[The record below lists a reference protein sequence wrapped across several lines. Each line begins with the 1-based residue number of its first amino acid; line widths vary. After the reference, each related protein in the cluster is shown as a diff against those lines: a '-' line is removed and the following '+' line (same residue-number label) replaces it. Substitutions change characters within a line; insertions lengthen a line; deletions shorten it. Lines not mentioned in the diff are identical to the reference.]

1 MFHVRRNVPR
11 GTFLERCG
19 MSAEE
24 LLKSGLQE
32 LDPRFVLSP
41 DMEEKLRVYYRNL
54 IEWNSVMNLTTIT
67 VETDVYVKHYLDS
80 LSILK
85 VLSEKDLSG
94 KKLIDVGTGAGFPGL
109 VLAICFPNCHVTLM
123 DSLNKRIGFLNDTIQ
138 KLGITNAVC
147 IHARAEELA
156 RQKEQRERY
165 DIAVSRAVANL
176 STLSEYCLP
185 FVRTGGMFIAFK
197 SEKVEEELSAGRTA
211 VKILGGEFS
220 RKCDFTLPA
229 TEYERS
235 LIVIEKK
242 KATPGK
248 YPRKAG
254 TPSKDPLGVTRE

>member
-1 MFHVRRNVPR
+1 
-11 GTFLERCG
+11 
-19 MSAEE
+19 
-24 LLKSGLQE
+24 
-32 LDPRFVLSP
+32 
-41 DMEEKLRVYYRNL
+41 
-54 IEWNSVMNLTTIT
+54 
-67 VETDVYVKHYLDS
+67 
-80 LSILK
+80 
-85 VLSEKDLSG
+85 
-94 KKLIDVGTGAGFPGL
+94 
-109 VLAICFPNCHVTLM
+109 M

-220 RKCDFTLPA
+220 RKCDFTLPD

-242 KATPGK
+242 KTTPGK

-254 TPSKDPLGVTRE
+254 TPSKEPLGVTRE

>member
-1 MFHVRRNVPR
+1 
-11 GTFLERCG
+11 

-85 VLSEKDLSG
+85 VLPEKDLSG

-165 DIAVSRAVANL
+165 DIAVS
-176 STLSEYCLP
+176 YCLP
-185 FVRTGGMFIAFK
+185 FVRSGGMFIAFK

>member
-1 MFHVRRNVPR
+1 
-11 GTFLERCG
+11 

-24 LLKSGLQE
+24 LLKNGVRDLNS
-32 LDPRFVLSP
+32 DFVLTP
-41 DMEEKLRVYYRNL
+41 KMEEQLKIYYQNL
-54 IEWNSVMNLTTIT
+54 VEWNRVMNLTAIT
-67 VETDVYVKHYLDS
+67 EEQDIYVKHYLDS

-85 VLSEKDLSG
+85 VMSEKDLSG

-123 DSLNKRIGFLNDTIQ
+123 DSLNKRIGFLNDTIE
-138 KLGITNAVC
+138 KLGISNAVC

-156 RQKEQRERY
+156 RQKEQRECY

-185 FVRTGGMFIAFK
+185 FVRTGGIFIAFK

-220 RKCDFTLPA
+220 RKCDFILPG
-229 TEYERS
+229 TDYERS
-235 LIVIEKK
+235 LIVIQKK
-242 KATPGK
+242 KTTPGK

-254 TPSKDPLGVTRE
+254 TPSKEPLGMAGQNK

>member
-1 MFHVRRNVPR
+1 
-11 GTFLERCG
+11 

-147 IHARAEELA
+147 IHAQKLGITNAVCIHARAEELA

-185 FVRTGGMFIAFK
+185 FVRSGGMFIAFK